1 MLHQVALVKIFH
13 VPQFYVT
20 YSAEQNWLESWSCEP
35 TVGARA
41 RLSQLVTDTYA
52 LQADL
57 ITALSFTASSSP
69 QNKKKAKIEASR
81 KAPSSRSGV
90 APAAT
95 RFFAALLQ
103 TSSAFRAQLA
113 LGYDCICKTA
123 FSLFSLSLSRP
134 LSLLSHSVERQTDR
148 QTDSQRDRLLV

>member
-103 TSSAFRAQLA
+103 TSSAFRAQL
-113 LGYDCICKTA
+113 GYDCICKTA

-148 QTDSQRDRLLV
+148 QTDRETGSSYNNR